1 MNRGIDIIIMAGGEG
16 KRMQSDLPKVLVK
29 LGEYPMII
37 HILRQLNILS
47 NSINIFN
54 VYIVVGKHKEIITET
69 IDSYFGLLSIFAWKI
84 RYVNQDEPKGT
95 GHAIKCCKNQLANFP
110 YHYSIILSGDVPL
123 ISYNTILKYY
133 WFCIN
138 KNSDASLIA
147 TNVEDPKGYGRIVE
161 CDNRFI
167 KIVEE
172 KDCNGSEKYITKIN
186 TGLYC
191 IRNNA
196 IINYID
202 KIDCNNSQNE
212 YYLTDIFGLL
222 IKDRIEVDV
231 YNLEPKYIDEVTGVN
246 TLEQLNELERKIK
259 LH

>member
-1 MNRGIDIIIMAGGEG
+1 MNRGVDIIIMAGGEG

-37 HILRQLNILS
+37 HILRQLSILS
-47 NSINIFN
+47 NSINILN
-54 VYIVVGKHKEIITET
+54 VYIIVGKHKEIITKT
-69 IDSYFGLLSIFAWKI
+69 IDSYFGLLSELAWKI
-84 RYVNQDEPKGT
+84 RYVNQNEPKGT
-95 GHAIKCCKNQLANFP
+95 GHAIQCCKNQLANFP
-110 YHYSIILSGDVPL
+110 NHYSIILSGDVPL
-123 ISYNTILKYY
+123 ISYNTLLKYY

-138 KNSDASLIA
+138 KNSEASLIA
-147 TNVEDPKGYGRIVE
+147 TNIDDPKGYGRIVE
-161 CDNRFI
+161 YDDKFI

-172 KDCNGSEKYITKIN
+172 KDCNSSEKHITKIN

-191 IRNNA
+191 IHNIS

-202 KIDCNNSQNE
+202 MIDCNNNQNE

-259 LH
+259 LR